1 MDLQIEW
8 LSILARISK
17 KSLQRI
23 PSETKK
29 IWILANYED
38 SS

>member
-17 KSLQRI
+17 NPYKGFHPKQKNL
-23 PSETKK
+23 
-29 IWILANYED
+29 D
-38 SS
+38 SGKL